1 MKRSQG
7 GKGVPEPTVSVP
19 AATHVEGL
27 HVRVTDLNRGLAMTA
42 PGPNAYEAV
51 DTNSQEMGS
60 DVSLRRDRQM
70 VTTLTSRRR
79 RASTQVADKW
89 GSWP

>member
-51 DTNSQEMGS
+51 DTNKPRNGIRCVLE
-60 DVSLRRDRQM
+60 
-70 VTTLTSRRR
+70 T
-79 RASTQVADKW
+79 
-89 GSWP
+89 